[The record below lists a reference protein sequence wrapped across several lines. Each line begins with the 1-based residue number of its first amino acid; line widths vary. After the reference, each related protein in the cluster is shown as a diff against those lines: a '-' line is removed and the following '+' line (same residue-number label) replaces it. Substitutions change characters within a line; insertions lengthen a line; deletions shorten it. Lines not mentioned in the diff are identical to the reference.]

1 MFSFIGSAEPSPG
14 CRTLLVSRPGG
25 DHPVSPV
32 WNQSGQPAGLPW
44 HLLTVNKCHEPLYFL
59 IWNLF
64 KYFVWFFFFF
74 FFFLASF
81 KYQKNY
87 YHSESWNEKQHILL
101 NMLASNSTIWISKR
115 KVKGSKMN
123 TSLSAQALLN

>member
-1 MFSFIGSAEPSPG
+1 MLWRFHDLFM
-14 CRTLLVSRPGG
+14 TKL
-25 DHPVSPV
+25 
-32 WNQSGQPAGLPW
+32 GLPD
-44 HLLTVNKCHEPLYFL
+44 LTPESSLVY
-59 IWNLF
+59 
-64 KYFVWFFFFF
+64 F

-87 YHSESWNEKQHILL
+87 SHSESWNENQHILL
-101 NMLASNSTIWISKR
+101 NMLASNSTIWISKK